1 MWTNILSGKSKRNQ
15 YWHFIRLLN
24 TNSIWKIMSHK
35 FLFDSIFAAVGV
47 YKIEDPLFEEDGEE
61 EEGNADVVLIFIW
74 PDIREYTAV

>member
-1 MWTNILSGKSKRNQ
+1 
-15 YWHFIRLLN
+15 
-24 TNSIWKIMSHK
+24 MSHK